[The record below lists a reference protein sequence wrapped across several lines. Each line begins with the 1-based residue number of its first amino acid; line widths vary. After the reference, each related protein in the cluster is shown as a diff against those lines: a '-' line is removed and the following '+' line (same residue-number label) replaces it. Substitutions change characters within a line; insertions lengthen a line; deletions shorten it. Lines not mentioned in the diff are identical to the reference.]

1 MERKHL
7 TEEQKQKLAE
17 VAHNFVERAAWGW
30 DMEIDEDNFDD
41 YVQEELIDDFIEPLI
56 NGELC

>member
-17 VAHNFVERAAWGW
+17 VAHNFVERAALGW

>member
-17 VAHNFVERAAWGW
+17 VAYNFVERAAWGW

-41 YVQEELIDDFIEPLI
+41 YVQEELIENFIEPLI
-56 NGELC
+56 NREL